1 MSGTVP
7 ARLRAA
13 ASLASAGL
21 QHARVEG
28 GLTAQPV
35 CGRAR
40 RTLQPLGVKAAD
52 PAPPPTPGGLATY
65 THRGAARCN
74 TKRRVRFKPCTRRL
88 LETACAG
95 WWRLALLAPLHLMG
109 TAGKRKTGGTRG
121 APAMSHGETSGV
133 DAVKESVN
141 GVVPDIPAVTAGEV
155 PQVRERRCDPRP
167 FRVGPSCTV
176 WRTVDQDHPNTVVS
190 TLHACVW
197 VTIPPSALVPRCPCK
212 VTQSRGLQSMTVL
225 CVPTGAEGRGDG
237 AGGASDLSGGS
248 GGDRGG
254 KLPAC
259 QARRRRGDDR
269 GRLRSG

>member
-1 MSGTVP
+1 MS
-7 ARLRAA
+7 RANTRSTL
-13 ASLASAGL
+13 SLGN
-21 QHARVEG
+21 
-28 GLTAQPV
+28 

-109 TAGKRKTGGTRG
+109 TAGTRKTGGTRG

-176 WRTVDQDHPNTVVS
+176 WRTVDQDHPKFCRLHTPRVRVGYNTAER
-190 TLHACVW
+190 TG
-197 VTIPPSALVPRCPCK
+197 SAMP
-212 VTQSRGLQSMTVL
+212 LQGHSV
-225 CVPTGAEGRGDG
+225 AR
-237 AGGASDLSGGS
+237 AAIN
-248 GGDRGG
+248 DR
-254 KLPAC
+254 AVC
-259 QARRRRGDDR
+259 TN
-269 GRLRSG
+269 RS